1 MGLPVRLAL
10 YATDELE
17 ARTAARLSFE
27 RIAALDRIMSD
38 YRTDSELRRLEA
50 RPGQRVVVSRDSWRS
65 SGVRWRSRG
74 RPMARSIRQSRRW
87 SRSGATHAATGAC
100 RRVRI
105 STAHGHW
112 LAFIA
117 SSSMP
122 ATHLSASRLEC
133 AWTWVASPRAT
144 SYRRR
149 WQILRSAGVTRALV
163 ESGGDIVVGDAPPGR
178 EGWTIDVP
186 GDDLAF
192 RERASR
198 LTNSALSTS
207 GATMQFVE
215 IDGVRYSHVIDPRT
229 GIAVT
234 NHTVA
239 HVIAE
244 DAATADALSTALAVV
259 GHQGSQ
265 ALIARFPGVLVILVP

>member
-1 MGLPVRLAL
+1 MRLDLGGIAKGYILQEAL
-10 YATDELE
+10 AD
-17 ARTAARLSFE
+17 RCGRL
-27 RIAALDRIMSD
+27 
-38 YRTDSELRRLEA
+38 
-50 RPGQRVVVSRDSWRS
+50 
-65 SGVRWRSRG
+65 
-74 RPMARSIRQSRRW
+74 
-87 SRSGATHAATGAC
+87 
-100 RRVRI
+100 
-105 STAHGHW
+105 
-112 LAFIA
+112 
-117 SSSMP
+117 
-122 ATHLSASRLEC
+122 
-133 AWTWVASPRAT
+133 
-144 SYRRR
+144 
-149 WQILRSAGVTRALV
+149 GVTRALA

-178 EGWTIDVP
+178 NGWTIDVP
-186 GDDLAF
+186 GADLAF

-259 GHQGSQ
+259 GHQGSK
-265 ALIARFPGVLVILVP
+265 ALIERFPGVRVILVP